1 MNRGKFI
8 TLEGGEGVAKTTNI
22 AFIEDYLSKLE
33 LPHISTREPGGTL
46 LGEQIRD
53 LLLTEQTDR
62 VSDLTELLMMFAARA
77 QHLENVILPALAEG
91 QWVICDRFTDATY
104 AYQGGGRGLD
114 TAPIQQ
120 LENLV
125 QMNFRPDLTIL
136 LDAPVDIGMTRA
148 LQRNN
153 PDRIESEQMPFFKR
167 VRAAYLTLAKQFPE
181 RIKVINA
188 DQSLDEIQ
196 KQIAAYLDLLIDR

>member
-1 MNRGKFI
+1 
-8 TLEGGEGVAKTTNI
+8 
-22 AFIEDYLSKLE
+22 
-33 LPHISTREPGGTL
+33 
-46 LGEQIRD
+46 
-53 LLLTEQTDR
+53 
-62 VSDLTELLMMFAARA
+62 
-77 QHLENVILPALAEG
+77 
-91 QWVICDRFTDATY
+91 
-104 AYQGGGRGLD
+104 
-114 TAPIQQ
+114 
-120 LENLV
+120 
-125 QMNFRPDLTIL
+125 
-136 LDAPVDIGMTRA
+136 MTRA